1 MNHMECTTPI
11 AKLNLKLCCWSQV
24 YVIKV
29 MIITITR
36 GLPDVADE
44 GKQTDKR
51 NERVIFKNCATFT
64 DRVSKINN
72 TQDLDVVMEVYNLIE
87 CSNNYSK
94 TCGSF
99 WQYCRDCQVR
109 QIILL

>member
-1 MNHMECTTPI
+1 
-11 AKLNLKLCCWSQV
+11 
-24 YVIKV
+24 

-44 GKQTDKR
+44 DKQTDKR
-51 NERVIFKNCATFT
+51 NERVIFRNCATFT

-72 TQDLDVVMEVYNLIE
+72 TQVDNAKDLDVVMEVYNLIE
-87 CSNNYSK
+87 YSNNYSK

>member
-1 MNHMECTTPI
+1 M
-11 AKLNLKLCCWSQV
+11 
-24 YVIKV
+24 IKV

-44 GKQTDKR
+44 DKQTDKR
-51 NERVIFKNCATFT
+51 NERVIFRNCATFT

-72 TQDLDVVMEVYNLIE
+72 TQVDNAKDLDVVMEVYNLIE
-87 CSNNYSK
+87 YSNNYSK